1 MPALVVWEPLLAAGD
16 DLHLLSVIRICL
28 YLAEIA
34 LVIPITYYVVTNTH
48 DPSPYVKFGC
58 VRSVDTF
65 HNWKIMAEA
74 MCIFTII
81 GSVIATVISFAI
93 CRVSRRGTPT
103 DTAPRRL
110 LVPLCKCNMVPV
122 LLMKF
127 TVLVLVGIITFSTN
141 KYCSCVQNSLGLDD
155 EVVGRNACPAAR
167 EWFEMVR
174 VFLFM
179 LAFDVFVPIVLF
191 FCILKSRASRRLFRN
206 VRPQREKA
214 AEDDY
219 RWWQRCCQTC
229 CECSSLMTCYMFGGQ
244 RITAARY
251 VDVAIALT
259 AFFEDRGALDI
270 VPSDVAAA
278 LVCLMTI
285 QRQKQI
291 DCRNELLKEG
301 GGIYAKD
308 KKFFGKLWSTMK
320 VSKVNSR
327 RQQQKLL
334 SMDIESGISKQND
347 EPKVSGSKQQHFEEA
362 VDKQSLSD
370 CEQRDE
376 VESNDLLQT
385 HTSSSNNLTDEELA
399 DVLAMLNS
407 SDNEI
412 LSNVRFNEERQDG
425 EMTFRP
431 TVRRK
436 LDAENSFDRQVLS
449 EGARYC
455 RVALA
460 AYSWMMY
467 LWTSRCI
474 GCCEL
479 SAITLCELCMCRPRY
494 CRSRDHIKGDNLCAW
509 KQTSVLKTLG
519 IEERD
524 FLFANFRNAVN
535 VCPYIVLVDRRCR
548 NILIV
553 IRGTLS
559 FEDMISDV
567 TINPDPLDEVGE
579 EFGFD
584 GIGEF
589 CHRGMLEAAKY
600 VHDDME
606 ARKVLHN
613 AFEDHPEFNLRI
625 MGHSLGAGVAAV
637 LGLMMRKEYPQLR
650 CLCFSPPGCVFTERT
665 AKESKEYIWAYV
677 LHNDIIPR
685 LSYQSLAN
693 LRNDVIEM
701 IARIKVP
708 KHKVFAKNMRFRS
721 ESNIQDPS
729 KILHERES
737 IPQSAFYSQFSDY
750 MERQKGR
757 EKHEVLQVRMICPG
771 KICQLYRTSEKLNN
785 VPCSPIIMCLKCIPA
800 TLGLARTQ
808 KYTVLWTEAEDLSE
822 ICISSSMMSDHFP
835 YNVARALQVAAEAV
849 GVFDIKTTEIN
860 SNEDMQEGEK
870 KRS

>member
-1 MPALVVWEPLLAAGD
+1 
-16 DLHLLSVIRICL
+16 
-28 YLAEIA
+28 
-34 LVIPITYYVVTNTH
+34 
-48 DPSPYVKFGC
+48 
-58 VRSVDTF
+58 
-65 HNWKIMAEA
+65 MAEA

-81 GSVIATVISFAI
+81 GSVIATGISIAI

-122 LLMKF
+122 LLMKLS
-127 TVLVLVGIITFSTN
+127 VLVLVGIITFSTN
-141 KYCSCVQNSLGLDD
+141 RYCSCVHNSLGLDD
-155 EVVGRNACPAAR
+155 ELVGRNACPAAR
-167 EWFEMVR
+167 EWFVMVR

-179 LAFDVFVPIVLF
+179 LAFDVFVPSVLF

-259 AFFEDRGALDI
+259 TFFEDRGALDI

-308 KKFFGKLWSTMK
+308 KKFLGKLWSTIK

-327 RQQQKLL
+327 RQEQKLL

-347 EPKVSGSKQQHFEEA
+347 DPNLSGSNQQHFEEA

-370 CEQRDE
+370 SEQRDE

-399 DVLAMLNS
+399 NVLAMLNS

-412 LSNVRFNEERQDG
+412 ISNVRFNEERQDG

-436 LDAENSFDRQVLS
+436 LDEENSFDRQVLS

-494 CRSRDHIKGDNLCAW
+494 CRSRDHVKGDNVCAW

-519 IEERD
+519 IKERD
-524 FLFANFRNAVN
+524 FLFANFRNDVN
-535 VCPYIVLVDRRCR
+535 VCPYIILVDRRCR

-567 TINPDPLDEVGE
+567 TINPDPLDEVGD

-665 AKESKEYIWAYV
+665 VKESKEYIWSYV

-708 KHKVFAKNMRFRS
+708 KHQVFAKNMR
-721 ESNIQDPS
+721 
-729 KILHERES
+729 
-737 IPQSAFYSQFSDY
+737 
-750 MERQKGR
+750 
-757 EKHEVLQVRMICPG
+757 
-771 KICQLYRTSEKLNN
+771 
-785 VPCSPIIMCLKCIPA
+785 
-800 TLGLARTQ
+800 
-808 KYTVLWTEAEDLSE
+808 
-822 ICISSSMMSDHFP
+822 
-835 YNVARALQVAAEAV
+835 
-849 GVFDIKTTEIN
+849 
-860 SNEDMQEGEK
+860 
-870 KRS
+870 